1 MEAVEGIRRFGAGAA
16 RRSTFTP
23 GRGVGGGGRMG
34 AAPGWLGAAVLL
46 AAGLCGAGRASAQ
59 AQLFSL
65 TDYSGAELYQQ
76 FCSACHGPTAH
87 GDGPVAATLNV
98 MVPDLTRLAERHG
111 GRFPVDQVRAMIDG
125 RSLIAAH
132 GTRTMPV
139 WGYEFW
145 VTEGADRQAEA
156 DARQVINRLVLYLE
170 SVQAPD
176 VRGLPQ

>member
-1 MEAVEGIRRFGAGAA
+1 MNA
-16 RRSTFTP
+16 RRKTGTWAASRAGD
-23 GRGVGGGGRMG
+23 GRTTR
-34 AAPGWLGAAVLL
+34 WLGAVLL
-46 AAGLCGAGRASAQ
+46 LTGVLCGAGRAAAQ
-59 AQLFSL
+59 AQLFGL

-76 FCSACHGPTAH
+76 FCSACHGAGAH

-98 MVPDLTRLAERHG
+98 MVPDLTRLAQGNG
-111 GRFPVDQVRAMIDG
+111 GHFPAEKVRAMIDG

-156 DARQVINRLVLYLE
+156 DARKVINRVVRYLE
-170 SVQAPD
+170 SIQAPD
-176 VRGLPQ
+176 PRGLPQ